1 MRTMSTTCPFTGES
15 EISLPA
21 LMGRTRTAI
30 VARLEQML
38 AEQGFDLNVTQ
49 YLVLKHLAQFGELSA
64 TDLARNIAHDA
75 GAMTRVVDK
84 LSEKGY
90 VRRNPSET
98 DRRAMRIELS
108 EAGRAIWGRVHE
120 CADGCIESC
129 LRSFSVTERKQLASM
144 LTRMIAELDQPT
156 PST

>member
-1 MRTMSTTCPFTGES
+1 MPSTCPFTGES

-21 LMGRTRTAI
+21 LIGRTRSAI

-38 AEQGFDLNVTQ
+38 AEQGFDLNFTQ
-49 YLVLKHLAQFGELSA
+49 YLVLKHLAHFGELSA
-64 TDLARNIAHDA
+64 TELARNTAHDA

-108 EAGRAIWGRVHE
+108 EAGRAVWSRVQD
-120 CADGCIESC
+120 CADACIEAC
-129 LRSFSVTERKQLASM
+129 LHSFTVAERKHLASM
-144 LTRMIAELDQPT
+144 LARMITALDQPT
-156 PST
+156 HSN

>member
-1 MRTMSTTCPFTGES
+1 MPTTCPFTGES

-21 LMGRTRTAI
+21 LIGRTRSAI
-30 VARLEQML
+30 VMRLEQML
-38 AEQGFDLNVTQ
+38 AEQGFDLNFTQ
-49 YLVLKHLAQFGELSA
+49 YLVLKHLAHFGELSA
-64 TDLARNIAHDA
+64 TDLARHIAHDA

-108 EAGRAIWGRVHE
+108 EAGRSVWGRVQD
-120 CADGCIESC
+120 CADSCIEAC
-129 LRSFSVTERKQLASM
+129 LHSFTVAERKHLARM
-144 LTRMIAELDQPT
+144 LTRMIAALDQPT
-156 PST
+156 P